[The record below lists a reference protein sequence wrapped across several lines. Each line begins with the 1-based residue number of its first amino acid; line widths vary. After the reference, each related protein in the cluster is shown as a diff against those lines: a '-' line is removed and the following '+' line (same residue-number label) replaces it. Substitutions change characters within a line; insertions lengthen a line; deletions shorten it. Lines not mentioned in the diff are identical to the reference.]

1 MKKVVATVLAAVAV
15 CSTMSFVACTT
26 PTPSADNN
34 KGVKVYKS
42 ILLTEEDYAFA
53 IKKENTDL
61 KTSVNELIAD
71 MKEDGSLDELIDS
84 YFDGTATF
92 TYTNKTS
99 APAADDFVMAT
110 NAYFPPFEYY
120 EGEAFKGVDVEM
132 AYKIAQKLGK
142 NLFVKDM
149 DFDTIIADVKN
160 GASDIGMAGMT
171 VTDERLEQVD
181 FATPYYKSAQV
192 LTVKVGNTKFDGCT
206 TAEQV
211 ENILKAQSK
220 SFKIGTQTGT
230 TGYMYSAGDEDFGY
244 DGFKNLTTKSYQ
256 TGALAMT
263 DLDNG
268 RIDAVILDLQPSLMI
283 AQSINAKYSK

>member
-1 MKKVVATVLAAVAV
+1 MKLKKILATVMATIAAVATFGFAG
-15 CSTMSFVACTT
+15 CGSS
-26 PTPSADNN
+26 
-34 KGVKVYKS
+34 KGKDVKVMKDIY
-42 ILLTEEDYAFA
+42 LTAEDYAFA
-53 IKKENTDL
+53 IAKENTTL
-61 KTSVNELIAD
+61 LEEVNAMLD
-71 MKEDGSLDELIDS
+71 NWTKDGSLDTLINS
-84 YFDGTATF
+84 YFDGNADF
-92 TYTNKTS
+92 TYENKS
-99 APAADDFVMAT
+99 SSPKDGDFIMAT
-110 NAYFPPFEYY
+110 NAAFPPFEYKKGAY
-120 EGEAFKGVDVEM
+120 FCGVDIEI
-132 AYKIAQKLGK
+132 AYNIAQELGK
-142 NLFVKDM
+142 TLFVYDM
-149 DFDTIIADVKN
+149 EFDSIISSVKT
-160 GASDIGMAGMT
+160 GESDIGMAGMT

-192 LTVKVGNTKFDGCT
+192 LTVKVGNTKFDSCT

-283 AQSINAKYSK
+283 AQSINAK